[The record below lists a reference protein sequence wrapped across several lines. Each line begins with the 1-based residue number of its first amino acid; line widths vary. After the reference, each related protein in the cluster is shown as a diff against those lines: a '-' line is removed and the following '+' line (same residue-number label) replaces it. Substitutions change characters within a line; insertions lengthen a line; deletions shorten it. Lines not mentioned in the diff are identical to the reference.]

1 MNVGIR
7 TGAAIGMPTVQ
18 PSKQVMNDVVNVEIG
33 DIHVHDVGDVNG
45 FAKAVKTQIKPIMTQ
60 TFSRR

>member
-1 MNVGIR
+1 
-7 TGAAIGMPTVQ
+7 MPTVQ

-33 DIHVHDVGDVNG
+33 DINVHDVGDVNG